1 MNTPVTEIGGYFGLE
16 KFSGAEYHGDLIA
29 VNTGRNA
36 LAYVLKARRIKKLY
50 IPAFLCDCVE
60 RLCIREG
67 FAYEKYNIGEDFM
80 PLFSGTL
87 GEGEWVYVVNYYGQ
101 ISDAMLLQLQKRW
114 GRIIVDHVQDFF
126 RKPLPGIDT
135 IYSCRKFLGVADG
148 AYLATDAKL
157 GLEPDASRNRME
169 HVLGRFE
176 TSGSQYFSIFQEN
189 DEALYDLPLR
199 QMSPLT
205 RNLLRAVDYDYVQK
219 RRTENFSVLAKLLG
233 GQNALKPVA
242 VQGAYC
248 YPFLCTNGMTVKK
261 RLVQQKIYV
270 PTLWPNVIED
280 PAATE
285 IEQSMAENILPLPCD
300 QRYGAADMQYM
311 AQAVLKAMV

>member
-1 MNTPVTEIGGYFGLE
+1 MNTPGTEIGGYFGLE
-16 KFSGAEYHGDLIA
+16 RFSGAEYHGDLIA

-36 LAYVLKARRIKKLY
+36 LAFLLKARQIKKLY

-80 PLFSGTL
+80 PLFSGTP

-135 IYSCRKFLGVADG
+135 IYSCRKFFGVADG

-157 GLEPDASRNRME
+157 DLESDASRNRME

-176 TSGSQYFSIFQEN
+176 TSGSQYFSVFQKN
-189 DEALYDLPLR
+189 DEELYDLPLR

-205 RNLLRAVDYDYVQK
+205 RNLLRAIDYEDVQK
-219 RRTENFSVLAKLLG
+219 KRMENFSVLSEQLG
-233 GQNALKPVA
+233 KYNRLKIAAIP
-242 VQGAYC
+242 GAYC
-248 YPFLCTNGMTVKK
+248 YPFLYENGVEIRR

-270 PTLWPNVIED
+270 PTLWPNVVDD
-280 PAATE
+280 PAATDLE
-285 IEQSMAENILPLPCD
+285 RSMAQNILPLPCD
-300 QRYGAADMQYM
+300 QRYGTAAMRRM
-311 AQAVLKAMV
+311 AAVVLQKV